1 MVLMDSYLIFTVME
15 HSLVTWING
24 VFGIRNPDLILEYED
39 VQ

>member
-1 MVLMDSYLIFTVME
+1 MDSYLIFTVME

-24 VFGIRNPDLILEYED
+24 VFEIHNPVLILEFED